1 MRCHH
6 PPRST
11 KVYSAAPKTP
21 GMNRA
26 PNPKPYAGNPRTL
39 HYLRA
44 EAGIENPRVIKSP
57 FAPPFLSFVNKLSIF
72 SLRPIIFRF
81 LFFSFSSFKTR
92 AVSEAVAE
100 FLIPLAAPFDFDAD
114 MAVAA
119 AVPLGASVELSVACF
134 LRFLEP
140 GAFLREC
147 VRPCSASLA
156 PRAIRR
162 SLSASFVGRMVMM
175 LSSV

>member
-1 MRCHH
+1 MRWHH

-11 KVYSAAPKTP
+11 KLYYAPKTP
-21 GMNRA
+21 GMNGA
-26 PNPKPYAGNPRTL
+26 PNPKPYTGTPRTL
-39 HYLRA
+39 NYLRA

-114 MAVAA
+114 VAVAVV
-119 AVPLGASVELSVACF
+119 VPLGASVEFSVACF

-162 SLSASFVGRMVMM
+162 SLSASFVGRMVIM